1 MDRQIREAQER
12 GDFDNLP
19 GAGKP
24 LGDLGDPN
32 DAEWWVRRYIERE
45 KLDVSGAL
53 PTPLALRKEAA
64 SFPDSLVDVRGEA
77 EVREILEDFNRRVK
91 VDRLRPAVGA
101 MPPLLARTVDVAAT
115 LAHLAGGSVD
125 DMDGVPVDLATPGA
139 RHVVGLLWDGAP
151 SAELLALAADG
162 TLSNVAR
169 LLEPYGDGTYHGK
182 LLKRT
187 RKQLRSV
194 SSREA
199 LTVPF
204 LFRRSWGAA

>member
-1 MDRQIREAQER
+1 MSQHSGQYRWGRRQPESWVDRQIREAQER

-64 SFPDSLVDVRGEA
+64 SFPDSLVDMRTEA

-101 MPPLLARTVDVAAT
+101 MPPLLARTVDVDEVVEQWRRLRESLRPA
-115 LAHLAGGSVD
+115 
-125 DMDGVPVDLATPGA
+125 PPPPGPASEASSA
-139 RHVVGLLWDGAP
+139 RRRPWWR
-151 SAELLALAADG
+151 
-162 TLSNVAR
+162 R
-169 LLEPYGDGTYHGK
+169 LRD
-182 LLKRT
+182 R
-187 RKQLRSV
+187 
-194 SSREA
+194 
-199 LTVPF
+199 
-204 LFRRSWGAA
+204 

>member
-1 MDRQIREAQER
+1 VSQHSGQYRESWVDRQIREAQER

-64 SFPDSLVDVRGEA
+64 SFPDSLVDVRTEA

-101 MPPLLARTVDVAAT
+101 MPPLLARTVDVDEVVEQWRRLRESLRPAPPPPEP
-115 LAHLAGGSVD
+115 AH
-125 DMDGVPVDLATPGA
+125 GA
-139 RHVVGLLWDGAP
+139 STSRRRPWWR
-151 SAELLALAADG
+151 
-162 TLSNVAR
+162 R
-169 LLEPYGDGTYHGK
+169 LRD
-182 LLKRT
+182 R
-187 RKQLRSV
+187 
-194 SSREA
+194 
-199 LTVPF
+199 
-204 LFRRSWGAA
+204 